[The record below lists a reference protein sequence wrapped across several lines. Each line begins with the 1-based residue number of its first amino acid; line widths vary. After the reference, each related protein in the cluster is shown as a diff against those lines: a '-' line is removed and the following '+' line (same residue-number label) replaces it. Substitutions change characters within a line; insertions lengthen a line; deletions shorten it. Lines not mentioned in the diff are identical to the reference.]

1 MTSNFD
7 NYLSKDPA
15 MVMWAS
21 FIVVCTMCLHA
32 FGVVIT
38 KKLQNVN
45 GIQINYHLGLLCLF
59 EVGPIAV
66 FGFNDPSYNSP
77 TMQEFLICMILGG
90 IPMAIGSTFYIIA
103 LKLTSN
109 YGMLTPFMFTSIIFG
124 YLMSI
129 FRYG

>member
-1 MTSNFD
+1 M
-7 NYLSKDPA
+7 SKDPG
-15 MVMWAS
+15 MVLWAS
-21 FIVVCTMCLHA
+21 IVIVFTMCLHA

-59 EVGPIAV
+59 EVCPYAV
-66 FGFNDPSYNSP
+66 YGFNDSSYNSP
-77 TMQEFLICMILGG
+77 TMQQFLILMVLGG
-90 IPMAIGSTFYIIA
+90 IPMAVGSTFYIVA